1 MADKF
6 SPTFDRVESQARK
19 AVAVTP
25 SDATVLDITKAVYV
39 GGAGNL
45 AVIMADDTAAV
56 TFTGVA
62 AGTVLP
68 IRVQKVMA
76 TNTTATSVVAIF

>member
-6 SPTFDRVESQARK
+6 SPTFDRVESPARK